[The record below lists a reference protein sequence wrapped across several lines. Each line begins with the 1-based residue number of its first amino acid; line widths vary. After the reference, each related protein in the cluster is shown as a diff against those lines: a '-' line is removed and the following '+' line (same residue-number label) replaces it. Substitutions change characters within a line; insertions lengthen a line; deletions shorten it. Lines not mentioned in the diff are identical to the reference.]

1 MTEETKPAVWA
12 VRQSYRFEPVAIINE
27 TDKMVTYDDMGRAR
41 RVAKISQPSPNG
53 YSNLGV
59 LPWRGSE
66 ADARLL
72 AQRLDSVFAEMSKR
86 RRQAAEYAKRECAK
100 ILGAQP

>member
-1 MTEETKPAVWA
+1 MTEETNPVVWA
-12 VRQSYRFEPVAIINE
+12 VRQGYRFEPVAIIKE

-41 RVAKISQPSPNG
+41 RVSKANQVALGFRSG
-53 YSNLGV
+53 GV

-86 RRQAAEYAKRECAK
+86 RREAAEYAERECAK
-100 ILGAQP
+100 LLSAQP